1 MSEENQEAHLTC
13 KEKIQAFLG
22 KRVKYKHL
30 VWVFFFVNLLNY
42 VERSIIPGSAVRIEE
57 FIAKQLP
64 GSPDTFLG
72 LLQSAFILGFSIACI
87 VFLVSGGSLQWACVG
102 LLVAADGAFAQWSG

>member
-87 VFLVSGGSLQWACVG
+87 VFGYFVS
-102 LLVAADGAFAQWSG
+102 